1 MKHRITNSRFTV
13 RFCNVAKAFGCTTI
27 GQFEKA
33 LLRLPETTKR
43 IGSYPFNRERLI
55 EEIRD
60 FKLDPM
66 NSFKNHWKGY

>member
-60 FKLDPM
+60 FK
-66 NSFKNHWKGY
+66 